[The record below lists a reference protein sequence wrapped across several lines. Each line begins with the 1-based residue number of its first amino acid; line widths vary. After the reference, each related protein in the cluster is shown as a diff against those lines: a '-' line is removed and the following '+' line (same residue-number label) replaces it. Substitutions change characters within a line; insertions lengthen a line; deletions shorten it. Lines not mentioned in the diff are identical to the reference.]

1 MKSVIFDL
9 DGTLINSAPD
19 ILAATN
25 RMLAESN
32 IEPIDLETLTS
43 FIGNGL
49 PRLVELTM
57 EHVGLPSSQH
67 AEMTTKTLAYY
78 NSASSNFTEFYE
90 GVPEFLEYLDSS
102 GVRMGIC
109 TNKPYSSTIDI
120 LEKFQITKYFKI
132 VIGGDSLVQRKPD
145 PMPLQKAIE
154 FLGPN
159 QVLYVGD
166 SEVDAETAI
175 RASVPF
181 ALFTRGYRKAAV
193 EELPHLV
200 AFDNFSELMVKFDK
214 LF

>member
-90 GVPEFLEYLDSS
+90 GVPEFLEHLDSS

-109 TNKPYSSTIDI
+109 TNKPYLSTIDI

-145 PMPLQKAIE
+145 PMPLQKAI
-154 FLGPN
+154 
-159 QVLYVGD
+159 
-166 SEVDAETAI
+166 
-175 RASVPF
+175 
-181 ALFTRGYRKAAV
+181 
-193 EELPHLV
+193 
-200 AFDNFSELMVKFDK
+200 
-214 LF
+214 